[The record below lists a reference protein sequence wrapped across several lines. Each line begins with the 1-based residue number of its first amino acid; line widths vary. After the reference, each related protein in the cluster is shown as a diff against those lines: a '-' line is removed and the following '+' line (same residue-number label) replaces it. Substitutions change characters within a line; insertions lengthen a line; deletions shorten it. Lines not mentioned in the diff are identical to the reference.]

1 MILNILLMVGLGMWE
16 IIGIIAVALLL
27 FGGKKIPELAKGIGK
42 GLKEFRN
49 ANKEDDSSKGN
60 DDEDGN
66 SPE

>member
-1 MILNILLMVGLGMWE
+1 MVGLGMWE

-60 DDEDGN
+60 DEDGN